1 MEEISKAAAFMTT
14 KELAKFLSKS
24 TRTIRNRVKEG
35 RIKPHVEWLGG
46 TYLRFI
52 FPYAEVIRFLNTLPE
67 YGALRDVR
75 LLSMLDKRKGYAKK
89 ASAAA
94 RMARGKASGKG

>member
-1 MEEISKAAAFMTT
+1 MEEVSKAAAFMTT
-14 KELAKFLSKS
+14 RELAKFLSMS
-24 TRTIRNRVKEG
+24 TWTIRNWVKGG
-35 RIKPHVEWLGG
+35 RIKPHVQWLGG

-67 YGALRDVR
+67 YGALRDAH
-75 LLSMLDKRKGYAKK
+75 LLRMLDQRRGYAKK

-94 RMARGKASGKG
+94 RMARGKAS

>member
-1 MEEISKAAAFMTT
+1 MEEVSKAAAFMTT
-14 KELAKFLSKS
+14 RELAKFLSMS
-24 TRTIRNRVKEG
+24 TWTIRNWVKGG
-35 RIKPHVEWLGG
+35 RIKPHVQWLGG

-67 YGALRDVR
+67 YGALRDAH
-75 LLSMLDKRKGYAKK
+75 LLRMLDQRRGYAKK

-94 RMARGKASGKG
+94 RMAKGKAS